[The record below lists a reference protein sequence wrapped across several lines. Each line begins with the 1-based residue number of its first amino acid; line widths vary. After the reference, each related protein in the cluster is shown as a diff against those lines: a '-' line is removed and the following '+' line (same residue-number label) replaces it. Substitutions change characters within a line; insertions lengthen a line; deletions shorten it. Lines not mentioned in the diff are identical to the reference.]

1 MSVVNQV
8 LSLNPWDRVLVIFV
22 FFWGISIL
30 IFTLKLNISNSL
42 TASNDDT
49 FFEHRMNQ
57 AIEFLKESKQRN
69 MELKRLIDNLL
80 E

>member
-8 LSLNPWDRVLVIFV
+8 SSLNPWDRVLVIFV

-42 TASNDDT
+42 TASNDDA
-49 FFEHRMNQ
+49 FFEHRLNQ
-57 AIEFLKESKQRN
+57 AIEFLKESKRRN